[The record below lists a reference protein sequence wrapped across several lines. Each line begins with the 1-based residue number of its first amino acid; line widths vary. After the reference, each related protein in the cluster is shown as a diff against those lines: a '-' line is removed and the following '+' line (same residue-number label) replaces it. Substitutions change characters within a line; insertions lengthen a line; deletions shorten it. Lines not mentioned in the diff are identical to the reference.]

1 MKRMLFA
8 AALLMAQALSP
19 SQAQTPTPTQAP
31 SRYMRLATLEWPP
44 YTGLLLP
51 QDGLSTRITS
61 VLAKAAGYRLLSA
74 AFPWSETVEKGEK
87 DPSYDG
93 YFPVYYS
100 SQREKNCYL
109 SQPIGSSFLGLATL
123 KSAPINWIQLSELT
137 AYRLGVVEGYA
148 NGAEFDAA
156 VKDKSQPVEAVASDA
171 LNVRKLLDGKVRGI
185 VIDRNVLAYTLMR
198 MGGAPQ
204 VQISSR
210 PIGLLPLHVCFKR
223 TPAALAM
230 RDAFDQA
237 LKSNDPV
244 ALETEYFQTFTSAAR
259 RP

>member
-1 MKRMLFA
+1 MKRMLLA
-8 AALLMAQALSP
+8 ATLLLAQALLP
-19 SQAQTPTPTQAP
+19 SQAQTPPKF
-31 SRYMRLATLEWPP
+31 MRLATLEWPP

-51 QDGLSTRITS
+51 QDGLSTRVTS

-74 AFPWSETVEKGEK
+74 SFAWSETVEKGEK
-87 DPSYDG
+87 DPNYDG

-123 KSAPINWIQLSELT
+123 KSAPINWTQLSELT

-148 NGAEFDAA
+148 IGAEFDAA
-156 VKDKSQPVEAVASDA
+156 VKDKSQPVEAVVSDA

-230 RDAFDQA
+230 RDAFDHA
-237 LKSNDPV
+237 LKSNDP
-244 ALETEYFQTFTSAAR
+244 AMLETEYFQTFTGAAR
-259 RP
+259 KP

>member
-1 MKRMLFA
+1 MKRMLFSA
-8 AALLMAQALSP
+8 TLLLAQVLLP
-19 SQAQTPTPTQAP
+19 SQAQTQAAP
-31 SRYMRLATLEWPP
+31 KFMRLATLEWPP

-74 AFPWSETVEKGEK
+74 SFAWAETVEKGEK

-100 SQREKNCYL
+100 SQRDKNCYL

-123 KSAPINWIQLSELT
+123 KNAPINWTQLSELT

-156 VKDKSQPVEAVASDA
+156 VKDKSQPVETAASDA
-171 LNVRKLLDGKVRGI
+171 LNLRKLLDGKVRGI
-185 VIDRNVLAYTLMR
+185 VIDKNVLAYTLMR
-198 MGGAPQ
+198 TGGAPQ
-204 VQISSR
+204 VQVSSR

-223 TPAALAM
+223 NPAALAM
-230 RDAFDQA
+230 RDAFDLA
-237 LKSNDPV
+237 LKSNDPA
-244 ALETEYFQTFTSAAR
+244 ALETEYFLTFTGAAR

>member
-8 AALLMAQALSP
+8 AALLLAQTLSP
-19 SQAQTPTPTQAP
+19 SQAQTQVQAP
-31 SRYMRLATLEWPP
+31 PKFMRLATLEWPP

-74 AFPWSETVEKGEK
+74 SFAWSETVEKGEK

-100 SQREKNCYL
+100 SQRDKNCHL
-109 SQPIGSSFLGLATL
+109 SQPIGNSFLGLATL
-123 KSAPINWIQLSELT
+123 KSAPINWTQLSELT

-156 VKDKSQPVEAVASDA
+156 IKDKSQPVEAAASDA
-171 LNVRKLLDGKVRGI
+171 LNLRKLLDGKIRGI
-185 VIDRNVLAYTLMR
+185 VIDKNVLAYTLMR

-204 VQISSR
+204 VQVSSR

-223 TPAALAM
+223 NPAALAM
-230 RDAFDQA
+230 RDAFDLA
-237 LKSNDPV
+237 LKSNDP
-244 ALETEYFQTFTSAAR
+244 AMLETEYFQTFTGAAR

>member
-1 MKRMLFA
+1 MKRMLFS
-8 AALLMAQALSP
+8 AALLLAQALLP
-19 SQAQTPTPTQAP
+19 SQAQTQAQAP
-31 SRYMRLATLEWPP
+31 PRFMRLATLEWPP

-51 QDGLSTRITS
+51 QDGLSTRIAS

-74 AFPWSETVEKGEK
+74 SFAWSETVEKGEK

-100 SQREKNCYL
+100 SQRDKNCHL

-123 KSAPINWIQLSELT
+123 KSAPINWTQLSELT
-137 AYRLGVVEGYA
+137 AHRLGVVEGYA

-171 LNVRKLLDGKVRGI
+171 LNLRKLLDGKIRGI
-185 VIDRNVLAYTLMR
+185 VIDKNVLAYTLMR
-198 MGGAPQ
+198 MGGAAQ
-204 VQISSR
+204 VQVSSR

-223 TPAALAM
+223 NPAALAM
-230 RDAFDQA
+230 RDAFDLA
-237 LKSNDPV
+237 LKSNDPAV
-244 ALETEYFQTFTSAAR
+244 LETEYFQTFTGAAR
-259 RP
+259 KP